1 MTQITENRTNECKQV
16 RKSTVVV
23 YEEAY
28 EEFKKAYAA
37 EYCYCVYIL
46 TSPDEKIYIGF
57 CSGNPIKR
65 WQNVFLYKGEISNE
79 NIKRCENW

>member
-28 EEFKKAYAA
+28 EEFKNSGFTTILRDENRTIEETVALAEKAFR
-37 EYCYCVYIL
+37 L
-46 TSPDEKIYIGF
+46 
-57 CSGNPIKR
+57 
-65 WQNVFLYKGEISNE
+65 
-79 NIKRCENW
+79 

>member
-46 TSPDEKIYIGF
+46 TSPDEKIYIGY

-65 WQNVFLYKGEISNE
+65 WQNGKGYREKPGSV
-79 NIKRCENW
+79 C